1 MKRKNSV
8 IARSHVHGAVLGTL
22 DERRFFVRP
31 DAAAAAARFVE
42 QNSRDGGD
50 GGSSLERPLLLVF
63 LLFLRLLLLERQ
75 LLLVLAFRFI
85 AFHTNP
91 SMTSRTHSTNF

>member
-1 MKRKNSV
+1 MKRKNTV

-50 GGSSLERPLLLVF
+50 GGERDHGRADASHGRF
-63 LLFLRLLLLERQ
+63 HHRRGGGAEERGGGGEGGDEDG
-75 LLLVLAFRFI
+75 V
-85 AFHTNP
+85 
-91 SMTSRTHSTNF
+91 